1 MATPEEQKITQD
13 NSQAAGFKP
22 AEKQEMGKLSLQE
35 SLDKLARV
43 GGFDLLEAT
52 VDGLQ
57 NLNPERKARKQIF
70 LTGDEKKKERE
81 ELKKKI
87 QLWIDVLEDSDSV
100 ASMTTKSTE
109 KLLAAEENLN
119 KNIASALESTRELE
133 QAYRSVNLFYQNT
146 EADKLKNV
154 VLLNASMDQIK
165 DLDNPRFVDYVS
177 DELKQKYDRLDLRE
191 NYSLMVIPGYMGSNK
206 VVEKWGKVAYENKAM
221 LVTDFADLDQPDDVI
236 DLFTAA
242 NLTGADAF
250 RSNVIMTCNWLV
262 GRGKVSEV
270 GEEDDLTIPGSA
282 ALAGKMYYT
291 LMSQV
296 TAGKKHGAIND
307 VDGVK
312 FDLKKSEISHLERI
326 GLVPMVNEYGKVMA
340 FSAKTLFNGDNI
352 GLQTYSVVRVFDYV
366 TKVLF
371 DFLNRR
377 AFENWTSKTEQDLRG
392 QIVKFLDG
400 IQGPERLIERF
411 KIMRFERDELQ
422 KDKIHLD
429 IHITPY
435 FPAKSFVVKLDGQKG
450 EDEETTWSSEYA
462 QQ

>member
-1 MATPEEQKITQD
+1 MATPEEQKIEE
-13 NSQAAGFKP
+13 QATASAGFKP
-22 AEKQEMGKLSLQE
+22 AEKETREKLSLAD
-35 SLDKLARV
+35 SLQKLARV
-43 GGFDLLEAT
+43 GGIDLLEST
-52 VDGLQ
+52 IDGLQ

-70 LTGDEKKKERE
+70 LTGDEKRRERE

-87 QLWIDVLEDSDSV
+87 QLWIDILENSDSV
-100 ASMTTKSTE
+100 AAMVERSTE
-109 KLLAAEENLN
+109 KLKESEENIN
-119 KNIASALESTRELE
+119 KNIAAALKTTRELE

-154 VLLNASMDQIK
+154 VLLNASPDQIK
-165 DLDNPRFVDYVS
+165 DLDNPRFIDYVS
-177 DELKQKYDRLDLRE
+177 DELSQKYDRLDLRE
-191 NYSLMVIPGYMGSNK
+191 NYSLLVIPGYMGSNK
-206 VVEKWGKVAYENKAM
+206 VVEKWAAIAYKNKAM

-236 DLFTAA
+236 DLFTEA
-242 NLTGADAF
+242 NLTGGDAY

-262 GRGKVSEV
+262 GRGKVQEV
-270 GEEDDLTIPGSA
+270 GEEDDLTVPGSA
-282 ALAGKMYYT
+282 ALAGKMYHT

-296 TAGKKHGAIND
+296 TAGKKHGSMND

-352 GLQTYSVVRVFDYV
+352 GLQTYSVVRVFDYI

-377 AFENWTSKTEQDLRG
+377 AFENWTSKTEKDLRG
-392 QIVKFLDG
+392 QIVKFLDK
-400 IQGPERLIERF
+400 IQGPDRLIEHF
-411 KIMRFERDELQ
+411 KIMRFERDETQ
-422 KDKIHLD
+422 KDMIHLD

>member
-1 MATPEEQKITQD
+1 MATQEKE
-13 NSQAAGFKP
+13 QAAGASGFKP
-22 AEKQEMGKLSLQE
+22 AGKDLKEQLSL
-35 SLDKLARV
+35 SDSITKLARV
-43 GGFDLLEAT
+43 GGIDLLETAI
-52 VDGLQ
+52 DGLQ

-87 QLWIDVLEDSDSV
+87 MLWLDILEGTDSV
-100 ASMTTKSTE
+100 AAMIEKSSA
-109 KLLAAEENLN
+109 KLSAAEENLN
-119 KNIASALESTRELE
+119 KNIGVALKTTRQLE

-154 VLLNASMDQIK
+154 VLLNAAPEQVQ
-165 DLDNPRFVDYVS
+165 DLDNPRFIEYVS

-191 NYSLMVIPGYMGSNK
+191 NYSLLVIPGYMGSNK
-206 VVEKWGKVAYENKAM
+206 VVEKWSAIAHRNKAM
-221 LVTDFADLDQPDDVI
+221 LITDFADLDHPDDVI
-236 DLFTAA
+236 DLFTEA
-242 NLTGADAF
+242 NLTGGDAY
-250 RSNVIMTCNWLV
+250 RSNVIMTCNWLI
-262 GRGKVSEV
+262 GRGKVQEV
-270 GEEDDLTIPGSA
+270 GEQDDLTVPGSA
-282 ALAGKMYYT
+282 ALAGKMYNT

-296 TAGKKHGAIND
+296 TAGKKHGSMND

-312 FDLKKSEISHLERI
+312 FELKKSEISHLERL

-377 AFENWTSKTEQDLRG
+377 AFENWNTKTEKDLRG
-392 QIVKFLDG
+392 QIVKFLDK
-400 IQGPERLIERF
+400 IQGPDRLIEHF
-411 KIMRFERDELQ
+411 KIMRFERDEVQ
-422 KDKIHLD
+422 KDMIHLD

-435 FPAKSFVVKLDGQKG
+435 FPAKSFVVKLDGYKG
-450 EDEETTWSSEYA
+450 EDEATTWSSEYA

>member
-1 MATPEEQKITQD
+1 MATPEEQKITQG
-13 NSQAAGFKP
+13 AAQETAFKP
-22 AEKQEMGKLSLQE
+22 AEKQVKEILSLKE

-70 LTGDEKKKERE
+70 LTGDEKKKERD

-87 QLWIDVLEDSDSV
+87 QLWIDVLEGSESV
-100 ASMTTKSTE
+100 SAMVDKSTE
-109 KLLAAEENLN
+109 KLQNAEENLN
-119 KNIASALESTRELE
+119 KNIAEALETTKELE

-146 EADKLKNV
+146 EADKVKNV
-154 VLLNASMDQIK
+154 IMLNASMDQIK
-165 DLDNPRFVDYVS
+165 DLDNPRFIDFVS

-206 VVEKWGKVAYENKAM
+206 VVEKWSKIAYDNKAM

-236 DLFTAA
+236 DLFTSA
-242 NLTGADAF
+242 NLTGGDAF
-250 RSNVIMTCNWLV
+250 KSNTIMTCNWLV
-262 GRGKVSEV
+262 GRGKVAEV
-270 GEEDDLTIPGSA
+270 GEEDDLTVPGSA

-392 QIVKFLDG
+392 QIVKFLDS
-400 IQGPERLIERF
+400 IQGPDRLIERF
-411 KIMRFERDELQ
+411 KIMRFERDDIQ

>member
-1 MATPEEQKITQD
+1 MSTPEEQKITQD
-13 NSQAAGFKP
+13 AAHEAAFKP
-22 AEKQEMGKLSLQE
+22 AEKQVQEKLSLQE

-87 QLWIDVLEDSDSV
+87 QLWIDVLEESDSV
-100 ASMTTKSTE
+100 ADMTTKSTE

-119 KNIASALESTRELE
+119 KNIAAALETTRELE

-146 EADKLKNV
+146 ESDKLKNV

-165 DLDNPRFVDYVS
+165 DLDNPRFIDYVG
-177 DELKQKYDRLDLRE
+177 DELKQKYDRLDLRD

-206 VVEKWGKVAYENKAM
+206 VVEKWGKIAYENKAM

-262 GRGKVSEV
+262 GRGKVTEV

-411 KIMRFERDELQ
+411 KIMRFERDETQ

>member
-1 MATPEEQKITQD
+1 MATPEEQKIEEQT
-13 NSQAAGFKP
+13 SASSGFKP
-22 AEKQEMGKLSLQE
+22 AEKETREKLPLADSLN
-35 SLDKLARV
+35 KLARV
-43 GGFDLLEAT
+43 GGIDLLEST
-52 VDGLQ
+52 IDGLQ

-70 LTGDEKKKERE
+70 LTGDEKRKERE

-87 QLWIDVLEDSDSV
+87 QLWIDILENSDSV
-100 ASMTTKSTE
+100 AAMVERSSE
-109 KLLAAEENLN
+109 KLKASEENIN
-119 KNIASALESTRELE
+119 RNIAAALKTTRELE
-133 QAYRSVNLFYQNT
+133 QTYRSVNLFYQNT

-154 VLLNASMDQIK
+154 VLLNASPDQIK
-165 DLDNPRFVDYVS
+165 DLDNPRFIDYVS
-177 DELKQKYDRLDLRE
+177 SELSQKYDRLDLRE
-191 NYSLMVIPGYMGSNK
+191 NYSLLVIPGYMGSNK
-206 VVEKWGKVAYENKAM
+206 VVEKWAAIAYRNKAM

-236 DLFTAA
+236 DLFTEA
-242 NLTGADAF
+242 NLTGGDAY

-262 GRGKVSEV
+262 GRGKVQEV
-270 GEEDDLTIPGSA
+270 NEEDDLTVPGSA
-282 ALAGKMYYT
+282 ALAGKMYHT

-296 TAGKKHGAIND
+296 TAGKKHGSMND

-352 GLQTYSVVRVFDYV
+352 GLQTYSVVRVFDYI

-377 AFENWTSKTEQDLRG
+377 AFENWTSKTEKDLRG
-392 QIVKFLDG
+392 QIVKFLDK
-400 IQGPERLIERF
+400 IQGPDRLIEHF
-411 KIMRFERDELQ
+411 KIMRFERDETQ
-422 KDKIHLD
+422 KDMIHLD

>member
-1 MATPEEQKITQD
+1 MATPEEQKIAQD
-13 NSQAAGFKP
+13 SSQETAFKP
-22 AEKQEMGKLSLQE
+22 AEKQGKEKLSLQD

-70 LTGDEKKKERE
+70 LTGDEKKKERD

-100 ASMTTKSTE
+100 ASMVDKSTE
-109 KLLAAEENLN
+109 KLKNAEENLN

-146 EADKLKNV
+146 EADKVKNV
-154 VLLNASMDQIK
+154 IMMNASMDQIK
-165 DLDNPRFVDYVS
+165 DLDNPRFIDYVS

-206 VVEKWGKVAYENKAM
+206 VVEKWSKIAYENKAM

-242 NLTGADAF
+242 NLTGGDAF
-250 RSNVIMTCNWLV
+250 KSNTIMTCNWLV
-262 GRGKVSEV
+262 GRGKVAEV
-270 GEEDDLTIPGSA
+270 GEEDDLTVPGSA

-411 KIMRFERDELQ
+411 KIMRFERDEVQ